1 MLVKNTLLTCS
12 LVLLASSSLMASSD
26 SSMDEAE
33 IEATVARIE
42 AAAQDESADV
52 NAADSLGEEA
62 VAAVA
67 ESQAESVE
75 MMARASCEIHIGTL
89 TRSGNTLTGRGSQA
103 NCGPKGTSYLTM
115 QRSRWY
121 GWEDLKTVKIVG
133 PGENYVKY
141 NCAGTGKHEFRVI
154 HTARTV
160 GNKPLFKESAHHTW
174 NCGN

>member
-1 MLVKNTLLTCS
+1 MLMKNTLLTCS
-12 LVLLASSSLMASSD
+12 LVLLASSSLMAAAEFTV
-26 SSMDEAE
+26 DEAE
-33 IEATVARIE
+33 IEETVARIE
-42 AAAQDESADV
+42 ATAQEEGLDIDTESD
-52 NAADSLGEEA
+52 D
-62 VAAVA
+62 
-67 ESQAESVE
+67 QAESVT
-75 MMARASCEIHIGTL
+75 MMARATCEIHIGTL
-89 TRSGNTLTGRGSQA
+89 TKSGNTLTGRGSQA
-103 NCGPKGTSYLTM
+103 NCGPRGTSYLTM

-160 GNKPLFKESAHHTW
+160 GDKPVFKESAHHTW

>member
-1 MLVKNTLLTCS
+1 MLMKNTLLTCS
-12 LVLLASSSLMASSD
+12 LVLLASSSLIAAAEFTV
-26 SSMDEAE
+26 DEAE
-33 IEATVARIE
+33 IEETVARIE
-42 AAAQDESADV
+42 ATAQEEGLDIDTESK
-52 NAADSLGEEA
+52 GEMPA
-62 VAAVA
+62 QGVA
-67 ESQAESVE
+67 ESQADSVA
-75 MMARASCEIHIGTL
+75 MMARATCEIHIGTL

-141 NCAGTGKHEFRVI
+141 NCSGTGKHEFRVI
-154 HTARTV
+154 HTGRTV
-160 GNKPLFKESAHHTW
+160 GDKPVFKESAHHTW

>member
-1 MLVKNTLLTCS
+1 MIMKHKWLSCGLA
-12 LVLLASSSLMASSD
+12 LLASSSLMAGVESLN
-26 SSMDEAE
+26 DEAA
-33 IEATVARIE
+33 IEETVTRIE
-42 AAAQDESADV
+42 AAAQDDAQDELGSEALDSE
-52 NAADSLGEEA
+52 AADA
-62 VAAVA
+62 V
-67 ESQAESVE
+67 
-75 MMARASCEIHIGTL
+75 MMRATCEIHIGTL

-154 HTARTV
+154 HTGRTV
-160 GNKPLFKESAHHTW
+160 GDKPVFKESAHHTW
-174 NCGN
+174 NCGG